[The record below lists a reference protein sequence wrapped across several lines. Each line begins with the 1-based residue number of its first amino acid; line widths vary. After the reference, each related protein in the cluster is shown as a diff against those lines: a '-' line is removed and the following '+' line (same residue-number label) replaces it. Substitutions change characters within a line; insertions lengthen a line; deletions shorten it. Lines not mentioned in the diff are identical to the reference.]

1 MAYTLEQIEYLHD
14 RGLMPDWVYYQQ
26 NGKSAQENYNAQRK
40 KFQEQYRQREAER
53 TRREQLAREEKQLE
67 AEMEKKLEKVIE
79 KALEDLLKDFGK

>member
-40 KFQEQYRQREAER
+40 KF
-53 TRREQLAREEKQLE
+53 
-67 AEMEKKLEKVIE
+67 
-79 KALEDLLKDFGK
+79 